1 MKKQSPY
8 EFQRDIEMRQRNI
21 VFPDTLRN
29 ETRGWRNLMTSKQP
43 LSVVQLGALSI
54 MFFSL
59 VGLMGELAY
68 LQFRSTPGNGLSRV
82 VAGFGGYVIVLALCG
97 AVFLLL
103 RWRVRKALAAAQRR
117 PPFAK

>member
-1 MKKQSPY
+1 MNKRSPH
-8 EFQRDIEMRQRNI
+8 EFQRDIEMTQRNV

-29 ETRGWRNLMTSKQP
+29 ETRGCRNLMTSKQP
-43 LSVVQLGALSI
+43 LSMVQLGALSI
-54 MFFSL
+54 MFFGL

-68 LQFRSTPGNGLSRV
+68 LQFRSTPGSGLSRV
-82 VAGFGGYVIVLALCG
+82 AAGLGGYVIVFALCG

-103 RWRVRKALAAAQRR
+103 RWRVRKALAAAHRR